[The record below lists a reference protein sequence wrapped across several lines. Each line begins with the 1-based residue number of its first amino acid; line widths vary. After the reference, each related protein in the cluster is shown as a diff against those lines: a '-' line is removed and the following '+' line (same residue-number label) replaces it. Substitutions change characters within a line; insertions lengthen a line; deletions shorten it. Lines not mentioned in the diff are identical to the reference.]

1 MQVRVNASVLIIYLK
16 VCAVQYHLLVLILVL
31 LRCWIE
37 QYHECLQ
44 LFGLSA
50 IPGGQTFFLYNI
62 SGVAY
67 QGGMFVAAKL
77 SASLEHVGL
86 LTG

>member
-1 MQVRVNASVLIIYLK
+1 MQVRVNASVLIISLR

-50 IPGGQTFFLYNI
+50 IPGGQTFFLYI
-62 SGVAY
+62 SGMAY